1 MTPGPDPTPNR
12 HGGGRH
18 GAVAPSRTSL
28 VLAVVIPVVT
38 LGALAA
44 TSGEPAPLPG
54 PVPPKDTALT
64 SLQVVCP
71 PPITGGAVSVSNARN
86 SGEAK
91 LRMGDEQS
99 TVTVDQDKTTLVDAA
114 SSVVVDGR
122 GALAPGLVAGRIDE
136 KSAAATSCVAP
147 QPDYW
152 FTGVGSASIHSSEL
166 ELVNPDAGRA
176 IADVEIYGDNGVLPI
191 DAVRGVTVPGG
202 TATAIDLAETAPD
215 RSELTVHVTVTR
227 GRLGASMVNRIAA
240 DGSYADWLPPQ
251 AEPASSTVLLGL
263 ADGKGERQLVVANP
277 SDDQARVQ
285 IKVIGSDSTFA
296 ALGLDELSIPPQSVS
311 VTDVGDVV
319 GDAVAKEESGL
330 LVTSTVPVTSGLRSV
345 VGSPAEDLSHA
356 VAGTPV
362 HEAALL
368 LPEGKATLVLAAP
381 TEADSVNVTSYDAG
395 GKLLGTDR
403 VAVKR
408 LTCAALDLPR
418 KTALVDVRAEGT
430 PLPGAVR
437 VVTHS
442 GVVTL
447 PLQELVLRGL
457 VPAVSAG
464 WVQSAP

>member
-1 MTPGPDPTPNR
+1 M
-12 HGGGRH
+12 
-18 GAVAPSRTSL
+18 
-28 VLAVVIPVVT
+28 
-38 LGALAA
+38 
-44 TSGEPAPLPG
+44 
-54 PVPPKDTALT
+54 
-64 SLQVVCP
+64 
-71 PPITGGAVSVSNARN
+71 
-86 SGEAK
+86 
-91 LRMGDEQS
+91 
-99 TVTVDQDKTTLVDAA
+99 
-114 SSVVVDGR
+114 VVDGR
-122 GALAPGLVAGRIDE
+122 GPLAPGLVAARIDE
-136 KSAAATSCVAP
+136 KGAAATSCAAP

-166 ELVNPDAGRA
+166 ELVNPDAGGA

-263 ADGKGERQLVVANP
+263 AEGRGERQLVVANP

-285 IKVIGSDSTFA
+285 VKVIGSDSTFA

-356 VAGTPV
+356 VAATPV

-381 TEADSVNVTSYDAG
+381 TESDSVTVTSYDAG
-395 GKLLGTDR
+395 GKLLGTER

-408 LTCAALDLPR
+408 LTSAALDLPG
-418 KTALVDVRAEGT
+418 KTSLVDVRAEGT

-437 VVTHS
+437 VVTDR

-447 PLQELVLRGL
+447 PLQELVLTGL

>member
-1 MTPGPDPTPNR
+1 MTPDRTSNR
-12 HGGGRH
+12 PSAGRH
-18 GAVAPSRTSL
+18 GAVARSRTSI
-28 VLAVVIPVVT
+28 VLAVVIPLLTV
-38 LGALAA
+38 GALTA

-64 SLQVVCP
+64 SLQLVCP
-71 PPITGGAVSVSNARN
+71 PPIKAGAVSVSSARA
-86 SGEAK
+86 SGEAQ
-91 LRMGDEQS
+91 LRSGEERS
-99 TVTVDQDKTTLVDAA
+99 TATVVENETTVVDLN

-122 GALAPGLVAGRIDE
+122 GPLAPGLVAAQIGE
-136 KSAAATSCVAP
+136 TGAAATACSAP

-152 FTGVGSASIHSSEL
+152 FTGAGSASIHSSEL
-166 ELVNPDAGRA
+166 ELVNPDAGGA
-176 IADVEIYGDNGVLPI
+176 IADIEIFGDSGLLPV

-202 TATAIDLAETAPD
+202 TATTIDLAETAPD
-215 RSELTVHVTVTR
+215 RSELTVHVTVAR
-227 GRLGASMVNRIAA
+227 GRLGASMVNRIA
-240 DGSYADWLPPQ
+240 DDRSYADWLAPQ

-263 ADGKGERQLVVANP
+263 AEGRGERQLVVANP

-311 VTDVGDVV
+311 VTDVSDVV

-345 VGSPAEDLSHA
+345 VGSPDEDLSQA
-356 VAGTPV
+356 VAVTPV

-381 TEADSVNVTSYDAG
+381 TESDSVTVTSYAADG
-395 GKLLGTDR
+395 ELLGTER

-408 LTCAALDLPR
+408 LTSAALDLPE
-418 KTALVDVRAEGT
+418 KTSLVDVRAEGT

-437 VVTHS
+437 VVTDR
-442 GVVTL
+442 GVSTL
-447 PLQELVLRGL
+447 PLQELVLTGL
-457 VPAVSAG
+457 VPAVSPG
-464 WVQSAP
+464 WVHSAP